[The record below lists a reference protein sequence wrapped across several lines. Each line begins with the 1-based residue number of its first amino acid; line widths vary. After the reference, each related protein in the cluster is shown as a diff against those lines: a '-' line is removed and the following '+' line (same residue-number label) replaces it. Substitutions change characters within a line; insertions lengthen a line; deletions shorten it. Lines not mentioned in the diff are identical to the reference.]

1 MKILRDKRIQFILTG
16 LFFILIINF
25 MPIKTSTIT
34 MLTTCIVYSIAAL
47 GFNVLLGYTGQISL
61 GHAAFIGLGAYV
73 SAYVTQD
80 MKLPFLVGMLA
91 AGIIPIILG
100 LILGLAALRLEGHYL
115 AIATLGFGVAVQ
127 QTFKVLTSL
136 TGGYTGKTAPSA
148 AIFGMKLKGGP
159 EYLTFAV
166 ILLVILCIVVYNI
179 YNSKTGR
186 AFIAMRDSVH
196 SAQAMGIDVV
206 KYKLIAFSISAFY
219 AGIAGSL
226 YMHLV
231 KYTQPDV
238 WGTVVSINLLGMVV
252 IGGLASIGGSIIGA
266 FFITYMPHLVL
277 EVPVLK
283 DIASASSIFTG
294 LAIIL
299 VIRFI
304 PEGVIYLIGK
314 VQSKIFKSGGRK
326 NELTESTE
334 SVN

>member
-1 MKILRDKRIQFILTG
+1 MKVLRDKRIQFILTG
-16 LFFILIINF
+16 IIFILLVNVL
-25 MPIKTSTIT
+25 PIKSSTYTILTSCVI
-34 MLTTCIVYSIAAL
+34 YSIAAL

-73 SAYVTQD
+73 SAFVTQD
-80 MKLPFLVGMLA
+80 LKLPFLVGLLA
-91 AGIIPIILG
+91 AGVVPILLG
-100 LILGLAALRLEGHYL
+100 LVLGLAALRLEGHFL
-115 AIATLGFGVAVQ
+115 AIASLGFGVAIQ
-127 QTFKVLTSL
+127 QTFKVLTGL
-136 TGGYTGKTAPSA
+136 TGGFTGKTAPSA
-148 AIFGMKLKGGP
+148 VIFGAKLKGGP
-159 EYLTFAV
+159 EYLAFAV
-166 ILLVILCIVVYNI
+166 IVLVILCIFVYNI

-196 SAQAMGIDVV
+196 AAQAMGIDVV

-219 AGIAGSL
+219 SGIAGSI
-226 YMHLV
+226 YIHLV

-238 WGTVVSINLLGMVV
+238 WGIVLSINLLGMVV

-266 FFITYMPHLVL
+266 SFITLVPDIVL
-277 EVPVLK
+277 EIPVLK
-283 DIASASSIFTG
+283 DIPSSGTIFTG

-304 PEGVIYLIGK
+304 PEGVIHVIGRVK
-314 VQSKIFKSGGRK
+314 GKIFKSGGKK

>member
-1 MKILRDKRIQFILTG
+1 MKVLQDKRIQFILTG
-16 LFFILIINF
+16 ILFLLLANVL
-25 MPIKTSTIT
+25 PLKSGTYTLLTSCVI
-34 MLTTCIVYSIAAL
+34 YSIAAL

-80 MKLPFLVGMLA
+80 MGLPFLVGLLA
-91 AGIIPIILG
+91 AGVVPILLG
-100 LILGLAALRLEGHYL
+100 LVLGLAALRLEGHYL
-115 AIATLGFGVAVQ
+115 AIATLGFGVAIQ
-127 QTFKVLTSL
+127 QTFKVLTAF
-136 TGGYTGKTAPSA
+136 TGGFTGKTAPSA
-148 AIFGMKLKGGP
+148 VIFGTKFKGGP
-159 EYLTFAV
+159 EYLALATIV
-166 ILLVILCIVVYNI
+166 LVLLCIFVYNI

-219 AGIAGSL
+219 SGIAGSI
-226 YMHLV
+226 YIHLV

-238 WGTVVSINLLGMVV
+238 WGTVLSINLLGMVV

-266 FFITYMPHLVL
+266 TFITYMPHLIL
-277 EVPVLK
+277 EIPVLK
-283 DIASASSIFTG
+283 DIPSSATIFTG
-294 LAIIL
+294 LAIIF

-304 PEGVIYLIGK
+304 PEGIIHVIGRVK
-314 VQSKIFKSGGRK
+314 GKIFKSGGRR
-326 NELTESTE
+326 NELAESTE